1 MRLNKRGV
9 ALLQVLM
16 VAAVLA
22 GLATMILRVVTSRTL
37 SARQIRQTVSA
48 QMLVETCMKQVS
60 NYWMERF
67 ETDPEGAAADLAA
80 CRFRG
85 SGAAS
90 VLTGASHLYGFRE
103 MLCYSPSLTGY
114 TPSHHHEAGPQMTI
128 SANMSEVD
136 GKCQISYRIA
146 SGVDRL

>member
-1 MRLNKRGV
+1 MHLNKRGV

-80 CRFRG
+80 CRFRSGG
-85 SGAAS
+85 SDAHLWGAAE
-90 VLTGASHLYGFRE
+90 VLGVNMT
-103 MLCYSPSLTGY
+103 CYSPALTGY
-114 TPSHHHEAGPQMTI
+114 TPSHHHDAGPQVTI
-128 SANMSEVD
+128 HAVMSSVD
-136 GKCQISYRIA
+136 DKCQIRYQIWR
-146 SGVDRL
+146 GVDRL